1 MTNILKKP
9 YTNKEYAQF
18 ALMANENSQIIEL
31 TDKAAFALNS
41 DEKVVNN
48 RIVKRKG

>member
-18 ALMANENSQIIEL
+18 AALANENGQCVEL
-31 TDKAAFALNS
+31 TKYAAFALNQ
-41 DEKVVNN
+41 DEKVVNS